1 MSISHECSIKL
12 PSWVESWVQDR
23 LADLSGSD
31 EGMKFAIALATENVR
46 QGTGGPFGAAV
57 INSENGQLVSVG
69 VNLVTSSG
77 MSIAH
82 AEMVAIS
89 LAQHKLGSWNLA
101 NEGSFTLVTTCEPC
115 AMCFGAVPWSGV
127 RKLVC
132 GAHKADAQAAGFDEG
147 DKPLHWEQSLR
158 EREIEVETG
167 VMREDAVKIF
177 EHYREAGGVIYNA
190 DVEAA
195 P

>member
-1 MSISHECSIKL
+1 MSISHECTIKL
-12 PSWVESWVQDR
+12 PAWVESWVREQPSG
-23 LADLSGSD
+23 LSGS
-31 EGMKFAIALATENVR
+31 EAGMAFAIALARENVR
-46 QGTGGPFGAAV
+46 RGTGGPFGAAV
-57 INSENGQLVSVG
+57 IDSADGELISVG

-77 MSIAH
+77 ISLAH

-89 LAQHKLGSWNLA
+89 LAQHKLESWNLA

-132 GAHKADAQAAGFDEG
+132 GADKSDAQAAGFDEG
-147 DKPLHWEQSLR
+147 DKPLNWEQSLR

-167 VMREDAVKIF
+167 VLREDAATIF
-177 EHYREAGGVIYNA
+177 RLYREAGGVIYNSGSG
-190 DVEAA
+190 ETG
-195 P
+195 